1 MPRHAGCVCR
11 IGMNTSSIDR
21 LVAPPR
27 ASVARASVARFF
39 LLGFLAFSLLGLA
52 GCSPPA
58 LFENESGAFVPAID
72 SDAVI
77 PRGMR
82 RTKNGW
88 EDASLWYVSTE
99 FQSRSIDTWL
109 DIQRHREP
117 NWLRKIF
124 ERIRTTPPLM
134 IAVIQVTAIA
144 AIVHI
149 SHAHKA
155 EPVSNSAKTP
165 SEALP

>member
-1 MPRHAGCVCR
+1 MPWHAGCVCR
-11 IGMNTSSIDR
+11 IGMNVSSIDR
-21 LVAPPR
+21 LISPPR
-27 ASVARASVARFF
+27 AAGARF
-39 LLGFLAFSLLGLA
+39 LLLSFIGVSLLGLA

-58 LFENESGAFVPAID
+58 LFENESGAFVPRID

-88 EDASLWYVSTE
+88 EDASLWHVSTE
-99 FQSRSIDTWL
+99 FQSRSIQCWL

-117 NWLRKIF
+117 HWLRKFF

-134 IAVIQVTAIA
+134 IAVIQITAIA

-149 SHAHKA
+149 SQAHKA
-155 EPVSNSAKTP
+155 EPVSNSAKTSSQP
-165 SEALP
+165 LP

>member
-1 MPRHAGCVCR
+1 
-11 IGMNTSSIDR
+11 MNASSIDR
-21 LVAPPR
+21 LLSPPR
-27 ASVARASVARFF
+27 AAVTRF
-39 LLGFLAFSLLGLA
+39 LVLGSIGFSLLGLA

-88 EDASLWYVSTE
+88 EDASLWFVSTE
-99 FQSRSIDTWL
+99 FQSRSIDSWL

-117 NWLRKIF
+117 NWLRKFF

-134 IAVIQVTAIA
+134 IAVIQITAIA

-155 EPVSNSAKTP
+155 EAVSNSAKTP
-165 SEALP
+165 SPPLP

>member
-11 IGMNTSSIDR
+11 IGMNASSIDR
-21 LVAPPR
+21 LISPLR
-27 ASVARASVARFF
+27 AAVSCF
-39 LLGFLAFSLLGLA
+39 LLLSFIGFSLLGLA

-58 LFENESGAFVPAID
+58 LFENEYGEFVPAID

-99 FQSRSIDTWL
+99 FQARSIDSWL

-117 NWLRKIF
+117 TWLRKLF

-134 IAVIQVTAIA
+134 IAVIQITAIA

-149 SHAHKA
+149 SQAHKA
-155 EPVSNSAKTP
+155 EPVSNSAKTSSP
-165 SEALP
+165 PLP